1 MNIIISPT
9 LIEDIKQVVESFSRD
24 NSWIIFGADDKTGN
38 FKNIFSG
45 FKDVDFNEIRDIYYY
60 IELPHDLH
68 VVLVDEYADIDFDL
82 DDLIGKPNLENSF
95 SKCKTLDPL
104 IKQTINLYICESEP
118 TIRNGTAELGMRIVR
133 IKWSRLFRNNP
144 FGISEIKFSVR
155 DATLE
160 DPHRLPLMFDVVKE
174 ICKIKTTTNEK

>member
-1 MNIIISPT
+1 MNITISPT
-9 LIEDIKQVVESFSRD
+9 LIEDIKQVVENFAKG

-38 FKNIFSG
+38 FKNIFSE
-45 FKDVDFNEIRDIYYY
+45 FKEVDFNEIRDIYYY

-68 VVLVDEYADIDFDL
+68 VVLMDEYVDIDFDL
-82 DDLIGKPNLENSF
+82 DALMGKPNFGNSYTET
-95 SKCKTLDPL
+95 KKLDPL
-104 IKQTINLYICESEP
+104 IKQTINLYICENEP
-118 TIRNGTAELGMRIVR
+118 IIKSGTVQMGIRIVH

-160 DPHRLPLMFDVVKE
+160 NPDRLPLMFDVVKE
-174 ICKIKTTTNEK
+174 ISKIKTTIDKK